1 MTNIVT
7 LKKATPEVLSLV
19 GQKAVHCGFLAQK
32 FPIPSA
38 FIITAAAFSQ
48 FLKENNLDKKIQQFI
63 THLNPAN
70 TAQLEQTETTIRNMI
85 LAAQIPEALEEEITD
100 SYYSLNI
107 NADTSISN
115 LMEQGEDPVI
125 VLRPSP
131 IGYNG
136 KNIHESQV
144 GIQGKENMKT
154 AILECWSSF
163 YSAESLK
170 MQKQKQCNFAVIV
183 QKMIDSQASGIFY
196 TSYKMN
202 AEEVLILACKG
213 LGTALQTGLIVPD
226 RYFITKKTLNTA
238 AMEFGRQ
245 QFFMERDFETNKLTK
260 ECMPDEYAK
269 KQKLTAAVIGELAL
283 MSNTIETMFAKPQAV
298 DFAVYKDAI
307 WLLGTEEAE
316 WYQEKINKEAKEMQ
330 RRENLLKVPVQKEE
344 ELMQKEQEISRVL
357 TKELEEDALVV
368 GALLGSAGTAG
379 ITTEMREQ
387 PHSIVQPME
396 AKMSSDPNDINSII
410 QGMDFTAAL
419 SEVSKNAG
427 QQQAQT
433 FSQSV
438 SVIFE
443 EHKQTA
449 QAVTEAVAEDER
461 ENPEEEMS
469 LEEEPLKKEMTLLE
483 KSAGDLLVHCF
494 HEIKAAIPTEQWAAT
509 PAVRHL
515 AVLVQNFSQKKIPPN
530 PAQVKFALDAVE
542 KVKNR

>member
-1 MTNIVT
+1 MTNIAT

-19 GQKAVHCGFLAQK
+19 GQKAVHCNILAQK
-32 FPIPSA
+32 FPVPSA
-38 FIITAAAFSQ
+38 FILTAAAFKT
-48 FLKENNLDKKIQQFI
+48 FLEENNLDKKIKQLI
-63 THLNPAN
+63 DHLNPAN
-70 TAQLEQTETTIRNMI
+70 DAQLQQTEATIQNMI
-85 LAAQIPEALEEEITD
+85 LAAEIPEALHEELTD
-100 SYYSLNI
+100 AYYSLNI

-125 VLRPSP
+125 ILRPSA

-136 KNIHESQV
+136 KNLHESIV
-144 GIQGKENMKT
+144 GIQGKENLKT
-154 AILECWSSF
+154 AVLQCWASF

-170 MQKQKQCNFAVIV
+170 IQKQKICNFAVII
-183 QKMIDSQASGIFY
+183 QKMIDSQASGVFY

-245 QFFMERDFETNKLTK
+245 QFFMERDFETNKITK
-260 ECMPDEYAK
+260 EYMQEDYAK

-298 DFAVYKDAI
+298 DFAVYKDAV

-316 WYQEKINKEAKEMQ
+316 WYEEKVQKEAKEQQ
-330 RRENLLKVPVQKEE
+330 RRENLLKVTEQREE
-344 ELMQKEQEISRVL
+344 EVQQKEQEISTVL

-368 GALLGSAGTAG
+368 GALAGTAVQP
-379 ITTEMREQ
+379 EQ
-387 PHSIVQPME
+387 VHSMIQIIQPME
-396 AKMSSDPNDINSII
+396 GKMSEDPNDINNII
-410 QGMDFTAAL
+410 QSMDFSAAL

-427 QQQAQT
+427 QQQQAQT
-433 FSQSV
+433 LSQPV
-438 SVIFE
+438 SFIFE
-443 EHKQTA
+443 EQKQKA
-449 QAVTEAVAEDER
+449 QAVTEAIAEESEA
-461 ENPEEEMS
+461 ENFEQEIISEKAA
-469 LEEEPLKKEMTLLE
+469 PLNREMTVLE

-494 HEIKAAIPTEQWAAT
+494 HEIKVAVPKEQWAAT
-509 PAVRHL
+509 PEVRHL

-542 KVKNR
+542 KAKNK